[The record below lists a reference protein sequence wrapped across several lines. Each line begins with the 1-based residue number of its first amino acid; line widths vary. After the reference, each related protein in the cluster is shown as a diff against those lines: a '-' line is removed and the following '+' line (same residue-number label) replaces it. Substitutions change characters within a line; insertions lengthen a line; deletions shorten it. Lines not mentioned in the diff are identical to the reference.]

1 MPWNTFKFKLVEKP
15 WDVPSEAKATGYLLR
30 DNWDDFGHRTSFSLT
45 LFDLRGEKIDV
56 GGVKIADI
64 AAATGY
70 TKLPKTFKKL
80 PPDYV
85 SLGMQASYYENLRQ
99 LPKSG
104 WTHILTSLSDLAYD
118 EELWEE
124 ALKHDVVSSSLLRST
139 PRSLVEG
146 QLRRIARGG
155 KFRTAYNFTYHL
167 PKRSSTGP
175 LIKLGFEVDPESPLP
190 TNVHA
195 IIGRNGVGKSYLFDL
210 MSKALLAKDSV
221 AAQSG
226 KFLDHSGQS
235 DSLGFTG
242 VVTMSFSA
250 FDQFQPITADP
261 DNLKDLGYTRI
272 SLMKF
277 SRKKGA
283 GKTILTPKTSQELET
298 EFSDSGKEII
308 SRGRVLSW
316 RKAVKNLESDPGFSD
331 LDILDLLDIEAYF
344 DTSEATQ
351 DNPVEFQL
359 RFAERAS
366 GIFRQLSS
374 GHKIVL
380 LAVTR
385 LIECVEEKTLVMID
399 EPEGHLHPP
408 LLSAFVRSLSDL
420 MSDRNGLAI
429 IATHSPVVLQEV
441 PMTCVWQLARYG
453 SLLKAHQPEQETFG
467 ENVGILTSRVF
478 QQEVTESG
486 FHQILTK
493 IAQES
498 ENYESALKTLGGSLG
513 SEAKAIL
520 MGLTEI
526 ETSD

>member
-1 MPWNTFKFKLVEKP
+1 MSWNTFKFNLVEKTT
-15 WDVPSEAKATGYLLR
+15 DLPSEAKATGYLLR

-45 LFDLRGEKIDV
+45 LFDLKGKKIEV

-64 AAATGY
+64 GATGGY
-70 TKLPKTFKKL
+70 TKLAKSFKKL
-80 PPDYV
+80 PPGHV
-85 SLGMQASYYENLRQ
+85 SLGMQASYYENLRR

-104 WTHILTSLSDLAYD
+104 WTHVLTSLCDLASD
-118 EELWEE
+118 EDLWEE
-124 ALKHDVVSSSLLRST
+124 ALKHDVVTTSLLRST
-139 PRSLVEG
+139 PMALVEG
-146 QLRRIARGG
+146 QFRRIAQGG
-155 KFRTAYNFTYHL
+155 KFRTAYDFTYHL

-175 LIKLGFEVDPESPLP
+175 PIKLSFEVDPESPLP

-195 IIGRNGVGKSYLFDL
+195 IIGRNGAGKSYLFDL
-210 MSKALLAKDSV
+210 MAKALLAKDSV

-250 FDQFQPITADP
+250 FDQFQPIDADP

-277 SRKKGA
+277 SRKRGA
-283 GKTILTPKTSQELET
+283 RKPILTPKTSQEFEA
-298 EFSDSGKEII
+298 EFSDSGMAII
-308 SRGRVLSW
+308 TLGRILSW
-316 RKAVKNLESDPGFSD
+316 KKAVKNLESDPGFSD
-331 LDILDLLDIEAYF
+331 LDISGLLDLEAYLE
-344 DTSEATQ
+344 TSEASQ
-351 DNPVEFQL
+351 DDPVDFQP
-359 RFAERAS
+359 RFVERAS
-366 GIFRQLSS
+366 GLFRQLSS

-408 LLSAFVRSLSDL
+408 LLSAFVRTLSDL

-478 QQEVTESG
+478 QHEVTESG
-486 FHQILTK
+486 FHQIVRK

-498 ENYESALKTLGGSLG
+498 EDYESALKSLGGSLG

-520 MGLTEI
+520 MGLTEMK
-526 ETSD
+526 TSN

>member
-1 MPWNTFKFKLVEKP
+1 MPWSTFKFKLVEKP
-15 WDVPSEAKATGYLLR
+15 WDLPSEAKATGFLLR

-45 LFDLRGEKIDV
+45 LFDLEGRKIEV

-64 AAATGY
+64 QVASGY
-70 TKLPKTFKKL
+70 TKLPQTFKKL
-80 PPDYV
+80 PSECV

-99 LPKSG
+99 LPKAG
-104 WTHILTSLSDLAYD
+104 WTHILTSLNDLAHD

-124 ALKHDVVSSSLLRST
+124 SLSHEVVTASLLRST
-139 PRSLVEG
+139 PLSLVEG
-146 QLRRIARGG
+146 QFRRIAQGG
-155 KFRTAYNFTYHL
+155 KFRTAYDFAYHL

-175 LIKLGFEVDPESPLP
+175 PIKLSFEVDPESPLP

-226 KFLDHSGQS
+226 KFLNHSGQS

-250 FDQFQPITADP
+250 FDQFQPIDADP

-277 SRKKGA
+277 PKKRGA
-283 GKTILTPKTSQELET
+283 RNPILSPKSSQELET
-298 EFSDSGKEII
+298 EFADSGKEII

-316 RKAVKNLESDPGFSD
+316 KKAVRSLESDPGFSD
-331 LDILDLLDIEAYF
+331 LDISGLLDIEAYL
-344 DTSEATQ
+344 DTSEATEEK
-351 DNPVEFQL
+351 PVEFRP

-380 LAVTR
+380 LAITR

-420 MSDRNGLAI
+420 MSDRNGVAL

-441 PMTCVWQLARYG
+441 PMSCVWQLVRYG
-453 SLLKAHQPEQETFG
+453 SVLKAQQPEQETFG
-467 ENVGILTSRVF
+467 ENVGILTSRIF
-478 QQEVTESG
+478 QHEVTESG
-486 FHQILTK
+486 FHQIIRK
-493 IAQES
+493 IAHEKKD
-498 ENYESALKTLGGSLG
+498 YASALKTLGGSLG
-513 SEAKAIL
+513 SEARAIL

-526 ETSD
+526 ETSK